1 MHVFSPST
9 SFLGIS
15 NTCNV
20 AASNMRVVVGFYLVC
35 CCCCCCSR
43 FYNETNTRILNG
55 CARTVRRGAWLA
67 TWPFSW
73 LIYAFKVQ
81 QHKKKNALP
90 GFTRNFQ
97 SVCAVVRASPFPLHT
112 HMHTL
117 PSPTGNRHLSG
128 LYFARF

>member
-1 MHVFSPST
+1 MHVFFPTST
-9 SFLGIS
+9 SFFFGIS

-35 CCCCCCSR
+35 CCCCSR

-55 CARTVRRGAWLA
+55 CASTVRRGAWLA

-81 QHKKKNALP
+81 QHKKKKCSTRLHEKFPKCLRRCSCTSLPPTNTHTHTYIYVAPALP
-90 GFTRNFQ
+90 GTDI
-97 SVCAVVRASPFPLHT
+97 
-112 HMHTL
+112 
-117 PSPTGNRHLSG
+117 
-128 LYFARF
+128 